1 MYPHERSLVEE
12 MQDKQFVLL
21 GVNSDK
27 LDRAKKAVAENKLNW
42 RSFHAGEQGTHVLGL
57 DDEHEGV
64 GELGRVG
71 VVEHAHAVLLGELGR
86 PVSAALGDDQLVH
99 RAPRAQQSRQ
109 QGLAHDAS
117 TEDRNRSHER

>member
-42 RSFHAGEQGTHVLGL
+42 RSFHAGEQGTRGPIPTAWGVRGWPTIVVMDAEMRIQYRGHSG
-57 DDEHEGV
+57 DEAT
-64 GELGRVG
+64 RI
-71 VVEHAHAVLLGELGR
+71 AK
-86 PVSAALGDDQLVH
+86 DLVA
-99 RAPRAQQSRQ
+99 RLPAK
-109 QGLAHDAS
+109 
-117 TEDRNRSHER
+117 